1 LGALWGGLAGVV
13 FANFQGFITPDSFS
27 FLESVFVVSM
37 VVLGGMGS
45 IPGVIIGAALIGGL
59 PAIIQGVAQSPMLAS
74 IFHIDAPT
82 ASAIANYR
90 YLLFGLLMVVMM
102 AWRPQGILPSKRRA
116 RELHPE
122 DEKTLEE
129 EDQSLWAVE
138 HGIDGSGHDL

>member
-1 LGALWGGLAGVV
+1 MLGTLL
-13 FANFQGFITPDSFS
+13 
-27 FLESVFVVSM
+27 
-37 VVLGGMGS
+37 
-45 IPGVIIGAALIGGL
+45 
-59 PAIIQGVAQSPMLAS
+59 
-74 IFHIDAPT
+74 HIDAPT

-90 YLLFGLLMVVMM
+90 YLLFGLIMIIMM

-116 RELHPE
+116 QELHPE